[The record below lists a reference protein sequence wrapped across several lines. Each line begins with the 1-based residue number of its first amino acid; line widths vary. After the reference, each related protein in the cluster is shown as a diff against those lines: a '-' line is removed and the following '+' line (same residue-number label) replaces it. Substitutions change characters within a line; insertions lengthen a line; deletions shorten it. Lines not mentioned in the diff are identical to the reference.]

1 MLITPGKYKHYKGK
15 FYKVYG
21 TVKHSETE
29 EIMVLYQTLYGEF
42 DWWVRPLEMF
52 KEQVEIEGKKMP
64 RFEFV
69 GE

>member
-1 MLITPGKYKHYKGK
+1 
-15 FYKVYG
+15 
-21 TVKHSETE
+21 
-29 EIMVLYQTLYGEF
+29 MVLYQTLYGEF